1 MPAIITDDHR
11 KNNANAF
18 VTNVNTLA
26 TDSPLTQAS
35 GYYIGIG
42 KSDPWPDE
50 SDPPTPTGSELERQD
65 AIQNLISMKLLTS
78 TNIERLLPKTNQTW
92 SSGNVWKRY
101 DRTDRT
107 CFNIAYDGS
116 TVTSRG
122 CYAIGTDGYLYLCLD
137 NNSGANSTVAPQSSY
152 DSPSGTVDGEVTQGS
167 DGYMWVRIGQ
177 VPTGSDFA
185 NSSTFFEIPVNITP
199 PANSTQGLLY
209 GFKIVSAGSGYTNG
223 IYPATLRYTQID
235 GTTGTTA
242 LNILVAGKKVTE
254 VISGD
259 SPMTSP
265 VDSLVLADFVG
276 FGVGRSNG
284 ILKASIDFTSA
295 PSVDSPYTEADIQ
308 PLIAPSA
315 GFGANN
321 LDVFPP
327 YYVGVSSDFDGND
340 SPAGETPVDLTF
352 RQVSIIKS
360 PTFDSANDSP
370 ESYGTI
376 DSLSYILMDGSEDL
390 SSLTPAS
397 GWYVEKTTTGEK
409 AWIDYIDTS
418 GTPDKIYFH
427 QNSSTTVT
435 QDLLPLSGTLKI
447 FNASGVQQPND
458 STTFDYTS
466 IVDSEH
472 YDDALNHS
480 PLNSPITLSQLDL
493 SGEVLMLDNRTSI
506 TRSGAQN
513 DKVRIVLQF

>member
-18 VTNVNTLA
+18 VTDVNTLA
-26 TDSPLTQAS
+26 LDSPLTQAS

-42 KSDPWPDE
+42 KSDPWSDE
-50 SDPPTPTGSELERQD
+50 TTPPTPSGSELERQD
-65 AIQNLISMKLLTS
+65 AIQNLISMKLLS
-78 TNIERLLPKTNQTW
+78 SSNIERLLPKTNQTW
-92 SSGNVWKRY
+92 SSGKVWKRY

-107 CFNIAYDGS
+107 CFNIAYNGS

-137 NNSGANSTVAPQSSY
+137 NNGGANSTVAPQSSY
-152 DSPSGTVDGEVTQGS
+152 DSPSATANGEVSQGS

-185 NSSTFFEIPVNITP
+185 NSSTFFEIPTNITP

-209 GFKIVSAGSGYTNG
+209 GFKIVSAGSGYANG
-223 IYPATLRYTQID
+223 THPAKLRYTQID
-235 GTTGTTA
+235 GTTATSN
-242 LNILVAGKKVTE
+242 LHIVVSGKKVTS
-254 VISGD
+254 VFSGD
-259 SPMTSP
+259 SPADALLLS
-265 VDSLVLADFVG
+265 DFVAL
-276 FGVGRSNG
+276 GVGSRNG
-284 ILKASIDFTSA
+284 VLKASIDFTTA
-295 PSVDSPYTEADIQ
+295 PTTDSPYVEAEIQ
-308 PLIAPSA
+308 PLIAPA
-315 GFGANN
+315 DGFGANN
-321 LDVFPP
+321 LDVFPA
-327 YYVGVSSDFDGND
+327 YYLGVSSDFNGTD
-340 SPAGETPVDLTF
+340 SGETPVDLTF

-360 PTFDSANDSP
+360 PKFDSVNDSP
-370 ESYGTI
+370 IDYGTI
-376 DSLSYILMDGSEDL
+376 DSLSHIVMDGSVNL

-397 GWYVEKTTTGEK
+397 GWYVQNTTTGEK
-409 AWIDYIDTS
+409 AWIDYIDHS

-435 QDLLPLSGTLKI
+435 QDLLPNSGTIKI
-447 FNASGVQQPND
+447 FNVSGVQQPD
-458 STTFDYTS
+458 ASTTFAYTS

-472 YDDALNHS
+472 YDDALDVS

-493 SGEVLMLDNRTSI
+493 TGEVLMLDNRTSI
-506 TRSGAQN
+506 TRSSSQN

>member
-18 VTNVNTLA
+18 VTDVNTLA
-26 TDSPLTQAS
+26 LDSPLTQAS

-42 KSDPWPDE
+42 KSDPWSDE
-50 SDPPTPTGSELERQD
+50 TTPPTPTGSELERQD
-65 AIQNLISMKLLTS
+65 AIQNLISMKLLSS

-92 SSGNVWKRY
+92 GSGNVWKRY

-137 NNSGANSTVAPQSSY
+137 NNGGANSTVAPQSSY
-152 DSPSGTVDGEVTQGS
+152 DSPSATVDGEVTQGS

-199 PANSTQGLLY
+199 AANSTQGLLY
-209 GFKIVSAGSGYTNG
+209 GFKIVSAGSGYTDG
-223 IYPATLRYTQID
+223 THPAKLRYTQID
-235 GTTGTTA
+235 GTTATSN
-242 LNILVAGKKVTE
+242 LHIVVSDEKVTS
-254 VISGD
+254 VFSGD
-259 SPMTSP
+259 SPADALT
-265 VDSLVLADFVG
+265 LTDFVAL
-276 FGVGRSNG
+276 GVGSTNG
-284 ILKASIDFTSA
+284 ILKASIDFTTA
-295 PSVDSPYTEADIQ
+295 PTTSSPYVEAEIQ
-308 PLIAPSA
+308 PLIAPA
-315 GFGANN
+315 DGFGANN
-321 LDVFPP
+321 LDVFPA
-327 YYVGVSSDFDGND
+327 YYLGVSSDFDGND

-360 PTFDSANDSP
+360 PKFDSANDSP

-409 AWIDYIDTS
+409 AWIDYIDDS

-427 QNSSTTVT
+427 QNSSSTVT

-447 FNASGVQQPND
+447 FNASGVQQPNN

-472 YDDALNHS
+472 YDNALDHS

-506 TRSGAQN
+506 TRSSSQN